1 MMQIH
6 KIAWMAGIIILSI
19 ALASIHATP
28 RGSPI
33 HVPRLAPAAS
43 LQGAFT
49 YVADFEYVGKPL
61 SYYGVEPITGAA
73 PAIVQEPSYWGGEP
87 SLESIASSTPQ
98 IDIIKPG
105 LVVAGGDQFISFQVA
120 INYGSG
126 SGFFGLVNRSYAP
139 VAVVGGVS
147 NGYVWAGPNL
157 TDLRPIESLSNLTDS
172 LYPPG
177 WVLLMVNVYD
187 AASPSNKSAGWVMQV
202 FVDGTYMPPAEV
214 AVPQA
219 GNYYTAAIITTN
231 GTAYYSNVVVT
242 SLEIPTYL
250 QKYNNME
257 GYGQGSGLLASLLPP
272 FYNLTTL
279 VLLRHWESPQAAS
292 SASR

>member
-1 MMQIH
+1 MDGRHNNPLHCISINSCHSTRKPYSRAQARSCG
-6 KIAWMAGIIILSI
+6 IASG
-19 ALASIHATP
+19 
-28 RGSPI
+28 
-33 HVPRLAPAAS
+33 
-43 LQGAFT
+43 GAFT